1 MHHRVRYLIQ
11 RCSIVIFSLL
21 ASTAW
26 ANSLTVTSPDGHTT
40 VTVTTLDGK
49 PVYRVDR
56 HGKPVLNDSRLGLE
70 FQTLANMTSQT
81 RIKGS
86 KAADLD
92 RIWEQPWGER
102 RWVRETYNEL
112 LISLERTEKPQL
124 QLDVRFRVFNDGL
137 GFRYEMPAQQG
148 IERVN
153 VMGSQ

>member
-1 MHHRVRYLIQ
+1 MATENRPPTEAAQVSQYQSLAIPSDNKRFVMHHRVRYLIQ

-70 FQTLANMTSQT
+70 
-81 RIKGS
+81 
-86 KAADLD
+86 
-92 RIWEQPWGER
+92 
-102 RWVRETYNEL
+102 
-112 LISLERTEKPQL
+112 
-124 QLDVRFRVFNDGL
+124 
-137 GFRYEMPAQQG
+137 
-148 IERVN
+148 
-153 VMGSQ
+153 